1 MPVIAAID
9 RDDDGGQILGEA
21 AALADAFDLPLRVVH
36 VMDRSTFLD
45 LERSTVESEGK
56 SVPLDEIRA
65 MAKEIAAEAMAENDV
80 DGEAVGLVGE
90 PAEELLAYADEE
102 AASYLVVGG
111 RKRSPV
117 GKALFGSVTQS
128 VLLDAECPV
137 LTVMGEN

>member
-9 RDDDGGQILGEA
+9 RDDGGQILNEA

-36 VMDRSTFLD
+36 VMDRSTFLE

-102 AASYLVVGG
+102 VASYLVVGG

-137 LTVMGEN
+137 LTVVGEN